1 MTTYIP
7 QVDNKPY
14 INNAEFVKLTVYN
27 NDNTTSIYTFSSSYK
42 NEEIDGQVYLALGGL
57 VGVGLQQRDIRVTSF
72 DTSVV
77 VSGIGEENI
86 YIALQEKIKGSL
98 IEIYRGFYDE
108 NYILTNVVLRLNG
121 IITSFNITQDFDT
134 DKNDNNFSVTF
145 NASSFKTLLENRV
158 AGRQT
163 SPNHWNEYSPPP
175 TTIDTSVINVPNLI
189 NAYFDFGKPTTN
201 KGT

>member
-1 MTTYIP
+1 MSTYIP
-7 QVDNKPY
+7 QVNNTPY

-42 NEEIDGQVYLALGGL
+42 NEDIDGQTYLALGGL

-86 YIALQEKIKGSL
+86 YLALGTKIKGSL

-108 NYILTNVVLRLNG
+108 NYILTSVVLRLNG
-121 IITSFNITQDFDT
+121 IITSYNITQDFDT
-134 DKNDNNFSVTF
+134 QSNDNNYSVTF
-145 NASSFKTLLENRV
+145 NASSFKTLLENRI

-175 TTIDTSVINVPNLI
+175 ETIDTGVINVPNLI

>member
-27 NDNTTSIYTFSSSYK
+27 NNGSTSIYTFSSSYK

-145 NASSFKTLLENRV
+145 NASSFKTLLENRI

>member
-1 MTTYIP
+1 MSTYIP
-7 QVDNKPY
+7 PVDNAPY

-86 YIALQEKIKGSL
+86 YVALGTKIKGSL
-98 IEIYRGFYDE
+98 IEIYRGFYNE
-108 NYILTNVVLRLNG
+108 NYMLTDVVLRLNG
-121 IITSFNITQDFDT
+121 IITSYNITQDFDT
-134 DKNDNNFSVTF
+134 DSNDNNFSVTF

-189 NAYFDFGKPTTN
+189 NAYFDFGKPTSN

>member
-42 NEEIDGQVYLALGGL
+42 NEDIDGQVYLALGGL

-86 YIALQEKIKGSL
+86 YIALGTKIKGSL

-121 IITSFNITQDFDT
+121 IITSYNITQDFDT
-134 DKNDNNFSVTF
+134 ESNDNNFSVTF

-163 SPNHWNEYSPPP
+163 SPNHWNEYTPPP
-175 TTIDTSVINVPNLI
+175 ATIDTSVINVPNLI
-189 NAYFDFGKPTTN
+189 NAYFDFGKPTNN